1 MAVVNTIADLAAWLG
16 WYVVPFILILSLIV
30 SIHELGHYLVGRWC
44 GVKIDAFSLG
54 FGPELWARVDSHG
67 TRWRVGAL
75 PLGGYVKFHG
85 DANVAS
91 VEGRASQSLIPAN
104 PSNIQLISPP
114 QLTTGKLLSPV
125 ASSRA
130 ITFASPNGVALP
142 LNVPGLLVVP
152 SNVEVDG
159 GYAEFQAETAAIMR
173 EVCGR
178 TVTAADI
185 FAAAQALERA
195 YATKGYLSV
204 RVAVPPQRV
213 ADGETLHMTVVDGIV
228 PSTDVI
234 DRSLTLAGQP
244 LRNRAAI
251 VAAGPIANFLLAFVI
266 FAGMFMAFGRVEHLA
281 RIGRVEASSPA
292 AAAGFQ
298 AGDVVK
304 SINGQPINSF
314 EALQESTLM
323 STGLPM
329 NFVVDRD
336 GRAVELTATPKI
348 TVVDQGVF
356 GKRRMGHLGLA
367 SSANPN
373 DVRIE
378 RCGLLTCAAWGA
390 QQEWFIVKATGTY
403 IVGIFAG
410 RESTDQMSGLIGA
423 AQMAGEM
430 AKISFW
436 ELFSLAAWF
445 SVSVGLMNLLPVPLL
460 DGGHLAF
467 YAFEGLRGRPLSERA
482 QEIGLRIGI
491 ALVALL
497 VVFTTSHDILRLVTN
512 GN

>member
-1 MAVVNTIADLAAWLG
+1 MAGLNTIANLLAWFG
-16 WYVVPFILILSLIV
+16 WYVIPFIVILSLIV
-30 SIHELGHYLVGRWC
+30 AVHELGHYFVGRWC

-54 FGPELWARVDSHG
+54 FGPELFARVDSRG
-67 TRWRVGAL
+67 TRWRIGAL

-85 DANVAS
+85 DAN
-91 VEGRASQSLIPAN
+91 
-104 PSNIQLISPP
+104 
-114 QLTTGKLLSPV
+114 
-125 ASSRA
+125 ASSVGGA
-130 ITFASPNGVALP
+130 NGDSGV
-142 LNVPGLLVVP
+142 
-152 SNVEVDG
+152 
-159 GYAEFQAETAAIMR
+159 
-173 EVCGR
+173 
-178 TVTAADI
+178 
-185 FAAAQALERA
+185 
-195 YATKGYLSV
+195 
-204 RVAVPPQRV
+204 
-213 ADGETLHMTVVDGIV
+213 
-228 PSTDVI
+228 

-251 VAAGPIANFLLAFVI
+251 VLAGPVANFILAFVI
-266 FAGMFMAFGRVEHLA
+266 FTGMFMAFGRIEHVA
-281 RIGRVEASSPA
+281 RIGRVEAGSPA
-292 AAAGFQ
+292 ASAGFQ
-298 AGDVVK
+298 PGDRVK
-304 SINGQPINSF
+304 TINGNPIDSF

-329 NFVVDRD
+329 NFVVDRQGQEVD
-336 GRAVELTATPKI
+336 VTATPKV

-367 SSANPN
+367 SSADKN
-373 DVRIE
+373 DAKVE
-378 RCGLLTCAAWGA
+378 RCGLPTCAAWGA
-390 QQEWFIVKATGTY
+390 SQEWFIVKATGAY
-403 IVGIFAG
+403 VVGIFAG

-430 AKISFW
+430 AKISLW

-445 SVSVGLMNLLPVPLL
+445 SVSVGLMNLLPIPLL

-497 VVFTTSHDILRLVTN
+497 VVFTTSHDLFRLVSS

>member
-1 MAVVNTIADLAAWLG
+1 LEAPQMAGVHAVADLLAWFG
-16 WYVVPFILILSLIV
+16 WYVVPFIVILSLIV
-30 SIHELGHYLVGRWC
+30 AVHELGHYLVGRWC

-54 FGPELWARVDSHG
+54 FGPELFARVDSRG
-67 TRWRVGAL
+67 TRWRIGAL

-85 DANVAS
+85 DANAAS
-91 VEGRASQSLIPAN
+91 VGEGADRS
-104 PSNIQLISPP
+104 
-114 QLTTGKLLSPV
+114 
-125 ASSRA
+125 
-130 ITFASPNGVALP
+130 
-142 LNVPGLLVVP
+142 
-152 SNVEVDG
+152 VE
-159 GYAEFQAETAAIMR
+159 
-173 EVCGR
+173 
-178 TVTAADI
+178 
-185 FAAAQALERA
+185 
-195 YATKGYLSV
+195 
-204 RVAVPPQRV
+204 
-213 ADGETLHMTVVDGIV
+213 
-228 PSTDVI
+228 
-234 DRSLTLAGQP
+234 RSLTLAGQP

-251 VAAGPIANFLLAFVI
+251 VVAGPIANFILAFVI
-266 FAGMFMAFGRVEHLA
+266 FTGMFMAFGRVEHVA
-281 RIGRVEASSPA
+281 RIGRVEAGSPA

-304 SINGQPINSF
+304 TINGNQIDSF

-329 NFVVDRD
+329 SFVVARQGQD
-336 GRAVELTATPKI
+336 VELTATPQI

-367 SSANPN
+367 SSSDKN
-373 DVRIE
+373 DAKIE
-378 RCGLLTCAAWGA
+378 HCNLVTCAAWGGA
-390 QQEWFIVKATGTY
+390 QEWFIVKATGTY
-403 IVGIFAG
+403 IAGVFAG

-430 AKISFW
+430 AKISLW

-445 SVSVGLMNLLPVPLL
+445 SVSVGLMNLLPVPML

-467 YAFEGLRGRPLSERA
+467 YAFEAVRGRPLSERA

-497 VVFTTSHDILRLVTN
+497 VVFTTSHDLLRLVSS

>member
-1 MAVVNTIADLAAWLG
+1 MAVVNAIADLVSWLG
-16 WYVVPFILILSLIV
+16 WYVVPLILILSLIV
-30 SIHELGHYLVGRWC
+30 FVHEMGHYLVGRWC

-54 FGPELWARVDSHG
+54 FGPELFARIDSQG

-91 VEGRASQSLIPAN
+91 V
-104 PSNIQLISPP
+104 
-114 QLTTGKLLSPV
+114 
-125 ASSRA
+125 
-130 ITFASPNGVALP
+130 
-142 LNVPGLLVVP
+142 
-152 SNVEVDG
+152 
-159 GYAEFQAETAAIMR
+159 
-173 EVCGR
+173 
-178 TVTAADI
+178 
-185 FAAAQALERA
+185 
-195 YATKGYLSV
+195 
-204 RVAVPPQRV
+204 
-213 ADGETLHMTVVDGIV
+213 ADGAEAD
-228 PSTDVI
+228 PSV

-244 LRNRAAI
+244 LLNRAAI

-266 FAGMFMAFGRVEHLA
+266 FTGMFMAFGRVEHLA
-281 RIGRVEASSPA
+281 RIGRVEANSPA
-292 AAAGFQ
+292 AAAGFL
-298 AGDVVK
+298 AGDIVK
-304 SINGQPINSF
+304 SINGASIDSF

-329 NFVVDRD
+329 SFVVDRQGQNVD
-336 GRAVELTATPKI
+336 LTATPKV

-356 GKRRMGHLGLA
+356 GKRRMGHLGLV
-367 SSANPN
+367 SSADRN
-373 DVRIE
+373 DAKVE
-378 RCGLLTCAAWGA
+378 RCGPLTCAAWGA
-390 QQEWFIVKATGTY
+390 GQEWFIVKATGTY
-403 IVGIFAG
+403 IAGIFAG

>member
-30 SIHELGHYLVGRWC
+30 AIHELGHYLVGRWC

-54 FGPELWARVDSHG
+54 FGPELWARVDSRG

-85 DANVAS
+85 DANAAS
-91 VEGRASQSLIPAN
+91 VPDGAEADP
-104 PSNIQLISPP
+104 
-114 QLTTGKLLSPV
+114 T
-125 ASSRA
+125 
-130 ITFASPNGVALP
+130 
-142 LNVPGLLVVP
+142 
-152 SNVEVDG
+152 VE
-159 GYAEFQAETAAIMR
+159 
-173 EVCGR
+173 
-178 TVTAADI
+178 
-185 FAAAQALERA
+185 
-195 YATKGYLSV
+195 
-204 RVAVPPQRV
+204 
-213 ADGETLHMTVVDGIV
+213 
-228 PSTDVI
+228 
-234 DRSLTLAGQP
+234 RSLTLAGQP

-251 VAAGPIANFLLAFVI
+251 VAAGPVANFILAFVI
-266 FAGMFMAFGRVEHLA
+266 FTGMFMAFGRVEHLA
-281 RIGRVEASSPA
+281 RIGRVEPNSPA

-298 AGDVVK
+298 AGDEVK
-304 SINGQPINSF
+304 SINGQPIESF

-329 NFVVDRD
+329 SFVVDRQGGD
-336 GRAVELTATPKI
+336 VDLTATPRI

-373 DVRIE
+373 DAKAE
-378 RCGLLTCAAWGA
+378 RCGPLTCAAWGA
-390 QQEWFIVKATGTY
+390 AQEWFIVKATGSY

-497 VVFTTSHDILRLVTN
+497 VVFTTSHDILRLITN

>member
-1 MAVVNTIADLAAWLG
+1 MAGVNAIADLLAWLG
-16 WYVVPFILILSLIV
+16 WYVVPFIVILSLIV
-30 SIHELGHYLVGRWC
+30 AVHELGHYLVGRWC

-54 FGPELWARVDSHG
+54 FGPELFARVDSRG
-67 TRWRVGAL
+67 TRWRIGAL

-85 DANVAS
+85 DANAAS
-91 VEGRASQSLIPAN
+91 VGDVNGN
-104 PSNIQLISPP
+104 PS
-114 QLTTGKLLSPV
+114 V
-125 ASSRA
+125 
-130 ITFASPNGVALP
+130 
-142 LNVPGLLVVP
+142 
-152 SNVEVDG
+152 
-159 GYAEFQAETAAIMR
+159 
-173 EVCGR
+173 
-178 TVTAADI
+178 
-185 FAAAQALERA
+185 
-195 YATKGYLSV
+195 
-204 RVAVPPQRV
+204 
-213 ADGETLHMTVVDGIV
+213 
-228 PSTDVI
+228 
-234 DRSLTLAGQP
+234 DRSLTLVGQP

-251 VAAGPIANFLLAFVI
+251 VLAGPVANFILAFVI
-266 FAGMFMAFGRVEHLA
+266 FTGMFMAFGRIEHVA
-281 RIGRVEASSPA
+281 RVGMVEAGSPA

-298 AGDVVK
+298 GGDLIK
-304 SINGQPINSF
+304 SINGNSIDSF

-329 NFVVDRD
+329 SFVVERQGQD
-336 GRAVELTATPKI
+336 VSLTATPRI

-367 SSANPN
+367 SSADRN
-373 DVRIE
+373 DAKVE
-378 RCGLLTCAAWGA
+378 RCGLTTCAGWGA
-390 QQEWFIVKATGTY
+390 AQEWFIVKATGAY
-403 IVGIFAG
+403 VAGIFAG

-430 AKISFW
+430 AKISLW

-467 YAFEGLRGRPLSERA
+467 YAFEALRGRPVSERA

-497 VVFTTSHDILRLVTN
+497 VVFTTSHDLLRLVTS

>member
-1 MAVVNTIADLAAWLG
+1 MAVVNTIADLIAWLG

-54 FGPELWARVDSHG
+54 FGPELWARVDSRG
-67 TRWRVGAL
+67 TRWRIGAL

-91 VEGRASQSLIPAN
+91 VPDGAEAA
-104 PSNIQLISPP
+104 PSVN
-114 QLTTGKLLSPV
+114 
-125 ASSRA
+125 
-130 ITFASPNGVALP
+130 
-142 LNVPGLLVVP
+142 
-152 SNVEVDG
+152 
-159 GYAEFQAETAAIMR
+159 
-173 EVCGR
+173 
-178 TVTAADI
+178 
-185 FAAAQALERA
+185 
-195 YATKGYLSV
+195 
-204 RVAVPPQRV
+204 
-213 ADGETLHMTVVDGIV
+213 
-228 PSTDVI
+228 
-234 DRSLTLAGQP
+234 RSLTTLAGQP

-251 VAAGPIANFLLAFVI
+251 VAAGPVANFILAFVI
-266 FAGMFMAFGRVEHLA
+266 FTGMFMGFGRVEHLA
-281 RIGRVEASSPA
+281 RIGRVEPNSPA

-304 SINGQPINSF
+304 SINGQPTSSF

-329 NFVVDRD
+329 SFVVDRQGAD
-336 GRAVELTATPKI
+336 VDLTATPKI

-367 SSANPN
+367 SSADRN
-373 DVRIE
+373 DARVE
-378 RCGLLTCAAWGA
+378 RCGVMTCAAWGA
-390 QQEWFIVKATGTY
+390 AQEWFIVKATGAY

-430 AKISFW
+430 AKISLW

-497 VVFTTSHDILRLVTN
+497 VVFTTSHDILRLVSN

>member
-1 MAVVNTIADLAAWLG
+1 MAGVNAIADLLGWLG

-30 SIHELGHYLVGRWC
+30 AVHELGHYLVGRWC

-54 FGPELWARVDSHG
+54 FGPELFARVDARG

-85 DANVAS
+85 DANAAS
-91 VEGRASQSLIPAN
+91 VGDGAN
-104 PSNIQLISPP
+104 GDPS
-114 QLTTGKLLSPV
+114 V
-125 ASSRA
+125 
-130 ITFASPNGVALP
+130 
-142 LNVPGLLVVP
+142 
-152 SNVEVDG
+152 
-159 GYAEFQAETAAIMR
+159 
-173 EVCGR
+173 
-178 TVTAADI
+178 
-185 FAAAQALERA
+185 
-195 YATKGYLSV
+195 
-204 RVAVPPQRV
+204 
-213 ADGETLHMTVVDGIV
+213 
-228 PSTDVI
+228 
-234 DRSLTLAGQP
+234 DRSLTLAGQS

-251 VAAGPIANFLLAFVI
+251 VLAGPVANFILAFVI
-266 FAGMFMAFGRVEHLA
+266 FTGMFMAFGRIEHVA

-298 AGDVVK
+298 AGDFIK
-304 SINGQPINSF
+304 SINGNSIDSF

-329 NFVVDRD
+329 NFVVERQGNDLN
-336 GRAVELTATPKI
+336 LTATPRI

-367 SSANPN
+367 SSADRN
-373 DVRIE
+373 DAEVE
-378 RCGLLTCAAWGA
+378 RCGLATCAAWGA
-390 QQEWFIVKATGTY
+390 AQEWFIVKATGAY
-403 IVGIFAG
+403 VVGIFAG

-430 AKISFW
+430 AKISLW

-445 SVSVGLMNLLPVPLL
+445 SVSVGLMNLLPIPLL

-497 VVFTTSHDILRLVTN
+497 VVFTTSHDLFRLVAS

>member
-1 MAVVNTIADLAAWLG
+1 MAGLNSIADLLAWFG
-16 WYVVPFILILSLIV
+16 WYVIPFIVILSLIV
-30 SIHELGHYLVGRWC
+30 AVHELGHYFVGRWC

-54 FGPELWARVDSHG
+54 FGPELFARVDSRG
-67 TRWRVGAL
+67 TRWRIGAL

-85 DANVAS
+85 DAN
-91 VEGRASQSLIPAN
+91 
-104 PSNIQLISPP
+104 
-114 QLTTGKLLSPV
+114 
-125 ASSRA
+125 ASSVGGA
-130 ITFASPNGVALP
+130 NGDSGV
-142 LNVPGLLVVP
+142 
-152 SNVEVDG
+152 
-159 GYAEFQAETAAIMR
+159 
-173 EVCGR
+173 
-178 TVTAADI
+178 
-185 FAAAQALERA
+185 
-195 YATKGYLSV
+195 
-204 RVAVPPQRV
+204 
-213 ADGETLHMTVVDGIV
+213 
-228 PSTDVI
+228 

-251 VAAGPIANFLLAFVI
+251 VLAGPVANFILAFVI
-266 FAGMFMAFGRVEHLA
+266 FTGMFMAFGRIEHVA
-281 RIGRVEASSPA
+281 RIGRVEAGSPA

-298 AGDVVK
+298 AGDRVK
-304 SINGQPINSF
+304 TINGNPIDSF

-329 NFVVDRD
+329 NFVVDRQ
-336 GRAVELTATPKI
+336 GQAVDVAATPKV

-367 SSANPN
+367 SSADKN
-373 DVRIE
+373 DAKVE
-378 RCGLLTCAAWGA
+378 RCGLPTCAAWGA
-390 QQEWFIVKATGTY
+390 SQEWFIVKATGAY
-403 IVGIFAG
+403 VVGIFAG

-430 AKISFW
+430 AKISLW

-445 SVSVGLMNLLPVPLL
+445 SVSVGLMNLLPIPLL

-491 ALVALL
+491 VLVALL
-497 VVFTTSHDILRLVTN
+497 VVFTTSHDLFRLVSS

>member
-1 MAVVNTIADLAAWLG
+1 MAGLNSIADLLAWFG
-16 WYVVPFILILSLIV
+16 WYVIPFIVILSLIV
-30 SIHELGHYLVGRWC
+30 AVHELGHYFVGRWC

-54 FGPELWARVDSHG
+54 FGPELFARVDSRG
-67 TRWRVGAL
+67 TRWRIGAL

-85 DANVAS
+85 DAN
-91 VEGRASQSLIPAN
+91 
-104 PSNIQLISPP
+104 
-114 QLTTGKLLSPV
+114 
-125 ASSRA
+125 ASSVGDA
-130 ITFASPNGVALP
+130 ANGD
-142 LNVPGLLVVP
+142 P
-152 SNVEVDG
+152 SV
-159 GYAEFQAETAAIMR
+159 
-173 EVCGR
+173 
-178 TVTAADI
+178 
-185 FAAAQALERA
+185 
-195 YATKGYLSV
+195 
-204 RVAVPPQRV
+204 
-213 ADGETLHMTVVDGIV
+213 
-228 PSTDVI
+228 

-251 VAAGPIANFLLAFVI
+251 VLAGPVANFILAFVI
-266 FAGMFMAFGRVEHLA
+266 FTGMFMAFGRIEHVA
-281 RIGRVEASSPA
+281 RIGRVEAGSPA

-298 AGDVVK
+298 AGDLVK
-304 SINGQPINSF
+304 TINGNPIDSF

-329 NFVVDRD
+329 NFVVDRQ
-336 GRAVELTATPKI
+336 GQAVDVAATPKV

-367 SSANPN
+367 SSADKN
-373 DVRIE
+373 DAKVE
-378 RCGLLTCAAWGA
+378 RCGLPTCAAWGA
-390 QQEWFIVKATGTY
+390 SQEWFIVKATGAY
-403 IVGIFAG
+403 VVGIFAG

-430 AKISFW
+430 AKISLW

-445 SVSVGLMNLLPVPLL
+445 SVSVGLMNLLPIPLL

-497 VVFTTSHDILRLVTN
+497 VVFTTSHDLFRLVSSAN
-512 GN
+512 